1 MSYLIVGASSG
12 LGRELAYV
20 FAGKGNSIIISSRD
34 AKDLDA
40 IKSDITNKFKNVSV
54 QTLPADLNSPEDFI
68 NNLKIKG
75 KGFSDIEG
83 AIFPV
88 GGMFDEDG
96 IYLEND
102 KVEKILKTN
111 FSSITLIISELSKA
125 FNDNGKGLVIGFGSV
140 SGLLGR
146 KFNSHYA
153 ASKRALESY
162 FESLAASQ
170 INDKIKIQFYIL
182 GYLETNLSFG
192 KNLKLPKGSPKKL
205 AELVYKKK
213 NINFKKIY
221 FPFWWGLIAFL
232 LKIIPINFL
241 IKLIKNSKS

>member
-20 FAGKGNSIIISSRD
+20 FASKGHNIIISSRD
-34 AKDLDA
+34 IKDLEA
-40 IKSDITNKFKNVSV
+40 IKSDITNKFDGVSV
-54 QTLPADLNSPEDFI
+54 QILPADLNSPTDFI
-68 NNLKIKG
+68 NKLKVKDKG
-75 KGFSDIEG
+75 LSDIEG

-96 IYLEND
+96 IYLDNN

-111 FSSITLIISELSKA
+111 FSSITLVISELSKV
-125 FNDNGKGLVIGFGSV
+125 FNDNGKGLIIGFGSV

-170 INDKIKIQFYIL
+170 SNNNIKIQFYIL

-192 KNLKLPKGSPKKL
+192 K
-205 AELVYKKK
+205 
-213 NINFKKIY
+213 I
-221 FPFWWGLIAFL
+221 
-232 LKIIPINFL
+232 
-241 IKLIKNSKS
+241 

>member
-1 MSYLIVGASSG
+1 MLNMHRNGVYRMPAEWETQKSTWIAWPHNKEDWPGKFNEIP
-12 LGRELAYV
+12 RV
-20 FAGKGNSIIISSRD
+20 FGK
-34 AKDLDA
+34 
-40 IKSDITNKFKNVSV
+40 
-54 QTLPADLNSPEDFI
+54 
-68 NNLKIKG
+68 
-75 KGFSDIEG
+75 
-83 AIFPV
+83 
-88 GGMFDEDG
+88 
-96 IYLEND
+96 
-102 KVEKILKTN
+102 
-111 FSSITLIISELSKA
+111 IISELSKA